1 MNGTVSPNPRS
12 RGAAWGAGGVF
23 AANRL
28 VLLAGIPIFLVLAFV
43 AYLAVQFAAN
53 EREEQ
58 AWVLHSYQ
66 VMDQIRE
73 IMLDVQRAEAGQ
85 RGYLITRNPAYLGP
99 YRTGVARIH
108 GDLETFKRLTQDN
121 PLQQQR
127 AGQLTALV
135 RDRLDALERSLSMS
149 PAVGPASPELLVAM
163 DNGKEAMD
171 RLRGQIAEGVAEEQR
186 LLAQRQKA
194 RHQAEASE
202 INTAFAAAVAALLV
216 LLVAALVL
224 VRNNVRLAQAEAE
237 RTGQRNI
244 LQAMLDNIRDGVAV
258 FDAGGRLVA
267 FNRTFFQFLDFAGE
281 LAAIGTPLGNFVA
294 VDRYRDQP
302 VFDDLPTA
310 SGEPEEGYQRVRV
323 NEREMDVYRSAVTG
337 GGFLVAAMDVTVRV
351 RAEAAVRQS
360 QKMEAIGH
368 LTGGVAHDF
377 NNLLQIISANL
388 DLAAADLRGDPKTA
402 QRLQHAV
409 GAVERGSRLT
419 GQLLAF
425 ARRQA
430 LVPRALNLARLVPGM
445 TDLLRRTLGE
455 RIEVEAVVSGG
466 LWNASVDANQ
476 LENAIINLAINSRDA
491 MAEGGKL
498 TIEVANAY
506 LDDAYAAQHGDVV
519 PGQYVMLAVSDTGHG
534 MSAEILARVYEPFFT
549 TKPEGQG
556 TGLGLSQ
563 VYGFVKQSGGH
574 IKIYSEV
581 GHGTTIKL
589 YLPRTRSAEVE
600 LSAVSRTPIIGG
612 SETILVVEDDEG
624 VRASVID
631 MLTELGYHVLRASGA
646 EDALTVLRSG
656 VRIDL
661 LFTDVVM
668 PGPIPTRELA
678 RRAQEMQP
686 GIAVLF
692 TSGYTQNAI
701 VHNGKLDDDV
711 FLLSKPYRR
720 DDLARK
726 LRSMLDNPSRDV
738 TQAAA
743 AIEASAS
750 PVTAP
755 SRKAL
760 IVEDVALIRMTTVDM
775 MEELGFEA
783 LEAGLASDALKI
795 LESDPGIGIL
805 LTDLGLPGMSGGE
818 LSAAARKLRP
828 DLRIVIASGYSAE
841 TAAEGVPN
849 DAVYLQKPFDLPQ
862 LRRALGLD

>member
-1 MNGTVSPNPRS
+1 MRGTDPVQLRS
-12 RGAAWGAGGVF
+12 RPGVMGAGGLF

-43 AYLAVQFAAN
+43 AYLAIDFAAS

-58 AWVLHSYQ
+58 ASVVHTYQ
-66 VMDQIRE
+66 VMDQIWQVL
-73 IMLDVQRAEAGQ
+73 LDVQGAEAGE
-85 RGYLITRNPAYLGP
+85 RGYIITHNPEYLAT
-99 YRTGVARIH
+99 YRLNFARARA
-108 GDLETFKRLTQDN
+108 DLDRFRMLTRDN
-121 PLQQQR
+121 PEQQER
-127 AGQLTALV
+127 AGQLAVLV
-135 RDRLDALERSLSMS
+135 QTRLDLLEHGISLA
-149 PAVGPASPELLVAM
+149 PAAASASPELQLVM

-171 RLRGQIAEGVAEEQR
+171 KLRAQIAQGIAAEDG

-194 RHQAEASE
+194 RHQAELNE
-202 INTAFAAAVAALLV
+202 INTAFAAAIVALLV
-216 LLVAALVL
+216 LLVAALFL
-224 VRNNVRLAQAEAE
+224 VRNNVRLARSEAVQG
-237 RTGQRNI
+237 RQRSI
-244 LQAMLDNIRDGVAV
+244 LQATLDNIRDGVAV
-258 FDAGGRLVA
+258 FDAAGRLAA
-267 FNRTFFQFLDFAGE
+267 FNGTFFRYMDFAE
-281 LAAIGTPLGNFVA
+281 QLAVVGAPLENFRAI
-294 VDRYRDQP
+294 DRHRDQP
-302 VFDDLPTA
+302 VFDDMPTA
-310 SGEPEEGYQRVRV
+310 TGEPEEGYQRVV
-323 NEREMDVYRSAVTG
+323 IAQRELDVYRSAVPG
-337 GGFLVAAMDVTVRV
+337 GGFLVAAMDVTARV
-351 RAEAAVRQS
+351 RAEDAVRQA

-388 DLAAADLRGDPKTA
+388 DLAAADLRGDPRTA
-402 QRLQHAV
+402 QRLQNAI

-498 TIEVANAY
+498 TMEVANAY

-534 MSAEILARVYEPFFT
+534 MPPEILARVYEPFFT

-589 YLPRTRSAEVE
+589 YLPRTRSVEVE
-600 LSAVSRTPIIGG
+600 LSAVSRTPITGG

-624 VRASVID
+624 VRVSVID
-631 MLTELGYHVLRASGA
+631 MLTELGYHVLRAGGV

-750 PVTAP
+750 MVTAP

-841 TAAEGVPN
+841 NAAEGVPS